1 MGVNSIS
8 VGGSFNNYNGLSCG
22 KQGGDI
28 EIKDREREKVG
39 RNGVRGR
46 KRIKF
51 KTDFSFDVGHF
62 SGSVY
67 EHVVSSKLGHTK
79 KIL

>member
-28 EIKDREREKVG
+28 EIKDRERE
-39 RNGVRGR
+39 
-46 KRIKF
+46 
-51 KTDFSFDVGHF
+51 
-62 SGSVY
+62 SGEEWS
-67 EHVVSSKLGHTK
+67 EREKENQ
-79 KIL
+79 I